1 MTTDTYHY
9 RGYEIV
15 ATRQWANWCASIYT
29 TRSDLP
35 LVARSTLR
43 TLAQRKEGAVAEAK
57 QKIDRLLARE
67 VNMMDKDKEGV
78 LGTIAE
84 TAKTGMD
91 AAIEG
96 VSSAAT
102 SIAQAVTG
110 TTERPRRQR
119 KTTKKAAASPR
130 RTTTRRA
137 KAKRTGTR
145 RARSAAATRRST
157 GKTAASKPTRRGAQ
171 ARRSTTKS
179 RKPRRSAKSRS
190 R

>member
-15 ATRQWANWCASIYT
+15 ATRQWANWCASVYT

-57 QKIDRLLARE
+57 QKIDRVLARE

-84 TAKTGMD
+84 TAKTGVD

-96 VSSAAT
+96 VSSAASASLTPSLARQT
-102 SIAQAVTG
+102 SRESGEQPRGKLPPAG
-110 TTERPRRQR
+110 EGRRPD
-119 KTTKKAAASPR
+119 A
-130 RTTTRRA
+130 
-137 KAKRTGTR
+137 G
-145 RARSAAATRRST
+145 RRS
-157 GKTAASKPTRRGAQ
+157 GPVREELLPLPL
-171 ARRSTTKS
+171 ARAHER
-179 RKPRRSAKSRS
+179 
-190 R
+190 

>member
-67 VNMMDKDKEGV
+67 VNMMDKEKEGV
-78 LGTIAE
+78 LG
-84 TAKTGMD
+84 D
-91 AAIEG
+91 N
-96 VSSAAT
+96 S
-102 SIAQAVTG
+102 
-110 TTERPRRQR
+110 
-119 KTTKKAAASPR
+119 
-130 RTTTRRA
+130 
-137 KAKRTGTR
+137 
-145 RARSAAATRRST
+145 
-157 GKTAASKPTRRGAQ
+157 
-171 ARRSTTKS
+171 
-179 RKPRRSAKSRS
+179 
-190 R
+190 